1 MSDERPTWLVVVT
14 LAVAGITAAHAETR
28 PRYAGKIE
36 GSLLGSPGTLDP
48 VHAQSHAE
56 ITVAEL
62 VFDTLYRVEL
72 SGAVEP
78 RLAGGLPDLDATRTV
93 ARLTVQKGVRF
104 HDGSLLTVQDV
115 VASLERARTGPGRWA
130 LAPITSIKAT
140 GDVIELT
147 LRTPTPELPMLLALP
162 PAAITKQ
169 GKPPGERPIG
179 SGPFELESI
188 DRPNHRMV
196 LKAFD
201 DHFAGRPYIDRLVL
215 SWFDAPDGEARKFEE
230 GKAELSARGVAAF
243 TGGQPKYRAAYVEG
257 PAAVLVFVGFGR
269 AHPDVLGDR
278 GFRRA
283 LDQSLARGP
292 LVAAVTTGER
302 VVGAREPAPVEAGG
316 LALSIAAS
324 NGDLATAQAAL
335 GSAATRVSALAPGKL
350 AQLRLEILFEE
361 TRPGD
366 REIAGRVA
374 RALEKLQIQS
384 VITAVSS
391 TVLRERVAR
400 GTCDLWIGQLA
411 NPITIATPWWT
422 AAFAAGGDDWAAT
435 QLAAGSL
442 TPAAAQQ
449 TFNDRLP
456 IVPLMFRAI
465 RMWHR
470 SDIHGLR
477 FDASGRP
484 CFAEMFLFGHAVL
497 TGKKP

>member
-1 MSDERPTWLVVVT
+1 LTGGRLVALT
-14 LAVAGITAAHAETR
+14 LAAAGITAAHAETR
-28 PRYAGKIE
+28 PHYAGNIE
-36 GSLLGSPGTLDP
+36 GSLLGSPGTFDP

-56 ITVAEL
+56 ITLAGL
-62 VFDTLYRVEL
+62 VFDTLYRVEQ

-78 RLAGGLPDLDATRTV
+78 QLATGLPDLDATRTV
-93 ARLTVQKGVRF
+93 AKITLLKGVRF
-104 HDGSLLTVQDV
+104 HDGSLLTPQDV
-115 VASLERARTGPGRWA
+115 VASLERARSGSGRWA
-130 LAPITSIKAT
+130 LAPIASIKAT
-140 GDVIELT
+140 GDVLELT
-147 LRTPTPELPMLLALP
+147 LRAPTPELATLLALP
-162 PAAITKQ
+162 PAAVTKA
-169 GKPPGERPIG
+169 GKPPGEHPIG
-179 SGPFELESI
+179 SGPFELESM
-188 DRPNHRMV
+188 DRANHRVV

-201 DHFAGRPYIDRLVL
+201 DHFAGRPYTDRLVL
-215 SWFDAPDGEARKFEE
+215 SWFDSPDGEARRFEE

-243 TGGQPKYRAAYVEG
+243 TGGQPKYRATYVEG

-269 AHPDVLGDR
+269 AHPDVLADR

-292 LVAAVTTGER
+292 LIAAVTTGER
-302 VVGAREPAPVEAGG
+302 VVGAREPVPVEAGG
-316 LALSIAAS
+316 SVLSLAAS
-324 NGDLATAQAAL
+324 NGDLGSAQAAL
-335 GSAATRVSALAPGKL
+335 VDAATRVGSLAPAKL
-350 AQLRLEILFEE
+350 PQLRLEILFED

-374 RALEKLQIQS
+374 RALEKLQIQAA
-384 VITAVSS
+384 ITPVSA

-411 NPITIATPWWT
+411 TPVTIATPWWT

-435 QLAAGSL
+435 QLATGSL
-442 TPAAAQQ
+442 TSATALK